1 MIDILI
7 MLVILVREMS
17 TMPPATRLRRS
28 ERQALIRDELVDAAA
43 TVFAHKG
50 YEAASVAEIAAEA
63 GYTVGAVYSNF
74 PGKRALFEAVFAQ
87 KADEQFALATSLM
100 HSADDLEGIARR
112 LLDQNANQRRWWLL
126 WLEAVIEAQRDPV
139 KAFSLGELEARSR
152 SSIADI
158 LRGQLP
164 GIDEDLTLATALQAI
179 WRGWILG
186 EATDQQSDAEGL
198 ARAMEWLIAGAA
210 AGSKD
215 QASPSR
221 ISLQR
226 S

>member
-1 MIDILI
+1 MTDILI
-7 MLVILVREMS
+7 MLVILVRERSAMS
-17 TMPPATRLRRS
+17 PATRLRRS

-63 GYTVGAVYSNF
+63 GYTGRCRLLQLPWEKGTLRSSVRTKGRRAIR
-74 PGKRALFEAVFAQ
+74 PGDLP
-87 KADEQFALATSLM
+87 M

-126 WLEAVIEAQRDPV
+126 WLEAVIEAQRGPV

-179 WRGWILG
+179 WRGWLLG

>member
-1 MIDILI
+1 
-7 MLVILVREMS
+7 MS
-17 TMPPATRLRRS
+17 PATRLRRS

-87 KADEQFALATSLM
+87 KADEQFALATSLGN
-100 HSADDLEGIARR
+100 SENDLEGIAQR

-126 WLEAVIEAQRDPV
+126 WLEAVIEAQRDPS
-139 KAFSLGELEARSR
+139 KAFSLSDLEARSR
-152 SSIADI
+152 SSIAEM
-158 LRGQLP
+158 LEEQLP
-164 GIDEDLTLATALQAI
+164 GVDEDLTLATALQAI
-179 WRGWILG
+179 WRGWLLG
-186 EATDQQSDAEGL
+186 EGADQHTDAKGL

-210 AGSKD
+210 AGRKD
-215 QASPSR
+215 HRSPSR
-221 ISLQR
+221 SSSR
-226 S
+226 RPSTRGGA

>member
-1 MIDILI
+1 MVDILI
-7 MLVILVREMS
+7 MLVILVRERFA
-17 TMPPATRLRRS
+17 MPPATRLRRS

-43 TVFAHKG
+43 TVFAQKG

-74 PGKRALFEAVFAQ
+74 AGKRALFEAVFAQ

-100 HSADDLEGIARR
+100 HSVDDLEGIARR

-126 WLEAVIEAQRDPV
+126 WLEAVIEAQRDPA

-198 ARAMEWLIAGAA
+198 ARAMEWLIVGAA
-210 AGSKD
+210 AGSKV

-221 ISLQR
+221 NSLQR

>member
-1 MIDILI
+1 
-7 MLVILVREMS
+7 MS
-17 TMPPATRLRRS
+17 PATRLRRS
-28 ERQALIRDELVDAAA
+28 ERQALIRDELVDAGA
-43 TVFAHKG
+43 TVFARKG

-87 KADEQFALATSLM
+87 KADEQFALATSLV
-100 HSADDLEGIARR
+100 HSVDDLEGIARR
-112 LLDQNANQRRWWLL
+112 LLDQDANQRRWWLL
-126 WLEAVIEAQRDPV
+126 WLEAVIEAQRDPA
-139 KAFSLGELEARSR
+139 KAFSLGDLEARSR
-152 SSIADI
+152 SLIADI
-158 LRGQLP
+158 LKGQLP

-179 WRGWILG
+179 WRGWLLG
-186 EATDQQSDAEGL
+186 EAADQQSDAEGL

-221 ISLQR
+221 NSSRR

>member
-1 MIDILI
+1 
-7 MLVILVREMS
+7 MS
-17 TMPPATRLRRS
+17 PATRLRRS

-74 PGKRALFEAVFAQ
+74 AGKRALFEAVFAQ

-100 HSADDLEGIARR
+100 HSVDDLEGIARR

-126 WLEAVIEAQRDPV
+126 WLEAVIEAQRDPA

-198 ARAMEWLIAGAA
+198 ARAMEWLIVGAA
-210 AGSKD
+210 AGSKV

-221 ISLQR
+221 NSLQR